1 MSVVSTKIVN
11 YENKQELENIEQYIK
26 IKKIEIPEFENFIKK
41 EKEDSN
47 IINEC
52 LIEEK
57 NGNINNI
64 CFFNGTRDI
73 GLIELEVA
81 NQNKTFLKKATEV
94 AFDTFSAKTV
104 TIFSDKESKEIES
117 LGFESLGDYDGKTTY
132 ILEDEKETMIG
143 RVR

>member
-26 IKKIEIPEFENFIKK
+26 IKKIEKPEFENFIKK

-64 CFFNGTRDI
+64 CFYGKCNTS
-73 GLIELEVA
+73 
-81 NQNKTFLKKATEV
+81 KK
-94 AFDTFSAKTV
+94 F
-104 TIFSDKESKEIES
+104 
-117 LGFESLGDYDGKTTY
+117 Y
-132 ILEDEKETMIG
+132 EKSC
-143 RVR
+143 